1 MILKILGL
9 NLVFGLFAAAQPNS
23 SHLPIVDLGY
33 ELHQAISYEERVG
46 LYNFS
51 NIRYAAAPVG
61 DLRFRAPAPPMVN
74 RSTAQQGSEAR
85 ICPQALPSW
94 MPQSGSNAISYVT
107 NGSVTSM
114 GPVLMDP
121 RASEDCLF
129 LDVVVPK
136 KIFETSGKK
145 KGAPV
150 LVWIYGGGYT
160 GGSKTGQGSGSPVGL
175 LRRGKNEFIY
185 VAINCRLGAFG
196 WLSGSAI
203 QRNGAA
209 NSGLL
214 DQRFALEWVQ
224 QYIHLFGGDPNHVT
238 VIGESAGGGSIL
250 HQITAYGGSNGPVP
264 FQQAIL
270 QSPAFIPEP
279 ILNPA
284 EQERIFNQ
292 FLRFANVSTLEEAR
306 RLPSSVLMEA
316 NRQQVYNSPLGSF
329 TYGPVVDGIFVPESP
344 SRLLR
349 QRRLDTNVTP
359 MLAYNGNDGIIFS
372 DFSLRNNSDYQGY
385 ITGLLHLQPNDTAY
399 VSSQM
404 YPPIFDGSHRY
415 TDEIGRAGATFQE
428 AIIQC
433 NDISLALALSNATF
447 NYVFDV
453 FPGLHAQDISATF
466 DANLDPAPGV
476 FDPLIT
482 LQQLVTS
489 FTLTGTPTTDLA
501 GNMPMYGR
509 RNTLLILN
517 ATSIGT
523 RSEDPR
529 VVERCEEW
537 YRILDA
543 A

>member
-9 NLVFGLFAAAQPNS
+9 NLVFSLFTAAQPNS

-46 LYNFS
+46 VYNFS

-61 DLRFRAPAPPMVN
+61 DLRFRAPAPPIVN

-94 MPQSGSNAISYVT
+94 MPQSMSNAISYVT

-136 KIFETSGKK
+136 KIFKTSGKK

-175 LRRGKNEFIY
+175 LRRGNNEFVY
-185 VAINCRLGAFG
+185 VAINYRLGAFG

-203 QRNGAA
+203 QRNGTA

-250 HQITAYGGSNGPVP
+250 HQIIAYGGSNGPVP

-270 QSPAFIPEP
+270 QSPAFTPDQ

-306 RLPSSVLMEA
+306 NLPSSALMEA

-349 QRRLDTNVTP
+349 QKRLDTNVTP

-372 DFSLRNNSDYQGY
+372 DFSLRNNSDYQSY
-385 ITGLLHLQPNDTAY
+385 INGLLRLQPNDTAY

-404 YPPIFDGSHRY
+404 YPPIFDGTYRY

-433 NDISLALALSNATF
+433 NDISLAAALSNATF

-453 FPGLHAQDISATF
+453 SPSLHAQDISATF
-466 DANLDPAPGV
+466 DVNLDPAPGV

-489 FTLTGTPTTDLA
+489 FTLTGKPTTDLT
-501 GNMPMYGR
+501 GSMPMYGHG
-509 RNTLLILN
+509 NTLLILN
-517 ATSIGT
+517 ATSVRT
-523 RSEDPR
+523 CSEDPR

-537 YRILDA
+537 YNILDA